1 MCYHT
6 TDYRQS
12 ETAVS
17 VSGAVPDLNGNDG
30 SGIRTVLAGWSERA
44 VCGNARPERPV
55 GNTKTTPRGNS
66 LVCDRKREIFPMKR
80 NTRQLISLIVV
91 FALIAAAYSCR
102 MLAKFDI
109 GGVYVNYIRA
119 ALYLLLFSLWGY
131 SLDRRIIQPQTLHC
145 LRLTAALM
153 LVWLVLRTLKYEI
166 VTDPTVARYIWY
178 LYYLRMLF
186 IPLLGVYIALFLGK
200 PQEIRLNVRT
210 GCLALVPAVLFLSVI
225 TNDLHQQVFAFSGGV
240 PGGQDN
246 SSFSH
251 RPLYFACLVWMVACM
266 VFSLVRLLN
275 KSRIPGSGK
284 KNLAPFVTGC
294 ITVLYGVLYLSGL
307 PAVRW
312 WFGDMN
318 VMFCLL
324 FAAIYESCI
333 HCRMIQSN
341 TGYVELFEATT
352 LAACIADSSGNI
364 VLRSHA
370 ACEDIACPEEGTQ
383 VFRPD
388 GIRISSAPISG
399 GYAVWQDNV
408 RPLTELRAK
417 LSGNKAIIKN
427 NKEKLQEAYFIQK
440 KLYELTE
447 KNRIYDELEARYG
460 KQINRIGQ
468 LLKQCEDTGPAEVQ
482 NLLKRILL
490 LGTYIKRGANLYF
503 LGMEYELL
511 PQQELRLTVD
521 EAVRVM
527 TVCGTEC
534 SVVYRTTK
542 PMRST
547 EVMRLFD
554 LLKTVAEMTIN
565 GLQSLFISVSDSEM
579 DLSVECTA
587 DLSFIASSDITV
599 RREDGLWLVRT
610 PIGGCDDA

>member
-1 MCYHT
+1 MRKRTSGT
-6 TDYRQS
+6 TCRKHK
-12 ETAVS
+12 
-17 VSGAVPDLNGNDG
+17 N
-30 SGIRTVLAGWSERA
+30 
-44 VCGNARPERPV
+44 NAKGE
-55 GNTKTTPRGNS
+55 S

-80 NTRQLISLIVV
+80 NTRQLISMIVV

-178 LYYLRMLF
+178 LYYLPMLF

-210 GCLALVPAVLFLSVI
+210 GCLAIVPAVLFLSVI

-554 LLKTVAEMTIN
+554 LLKTVAEMTVN

-610 PIGGCDDA
+610 LIGGCDDA

>member
-1 MCYHT
+1 
-6 TDYRQS
+6 
-12 ETAVS
+12 
-17 VSGAVPDLNGNDG
+17 
-30 SGIRTVLAGWSERA
+30 
-44 VCGNARPERPV
+44 
-55 GNTKTTPRGNS
+55 
-66 LVCDRKREIFPMKR
+66 MKR

-178 LYYLRMLF
+178 LYYLPMLF

-210 GCLALVPAVLFLSVI
+210 GCLAIVPAVLFLSVI

>member
-1 MCYHT
+1 MRKRTSGT
-6 TDYRQS
+6 TCRKHK
-12 ETAVS
+12 
-17 VSGAVPDLNGNDG
+17 N
-30 SGIRTVLAGWSERA
+30 
-44 VCGNARPERPV
+44 NAKGE
-55 GNTKTTPRGNS
+55 S

-80 NTRQLISLIVV
+80 NTKQLISLIVV

-178 LYYLRMLF
+178 LYYLPMLF

-210 GCLALVPAVLFLSVI
+210 GCLAIVPAVLFLSVI

-333 HCRMIQSN
+333 RCRMIQSN

-447 KNRIYDELEARYG
+447 KNRIYDELETRYG

-554 LLKTVAEMTIN
+554 LLKTVAEMTVN